1 MKKILIV
8 AAVLLGGV
16 VILFGL
22 IQLIPVRQ
30 TNPPVVTQ
38 VNWDSAQTQEL
49 FSRACADCHS
59 NETVWP
65 WYAKVAP
72 VSWLVARD
80 VNEGREKFNLSNL
93 AGMNSRRLNELPE
106 ELGEVIQEGE
116 MPMPIYLPLHPTA
129 KLSAAEKQALITGMR
144 QTLAN
149 TPVQ

>member
-16 VILFGL
+16 VVLFGL

-30 TNPPVVTQ
+30 TNPAVVTQ
-38 VNWDSAQTQEL
+38 VNWDSPQTQEL

-65 WYAKVAP
+65 WYSKIAP

-93 AGMNSRRLNELPE
+93 AGMNSHRLNELPE

-116 MPMPIYLPLHPTA
+116 MPMPIYLPMHPTA